1 MAREVIDSGKYIQV
15 YSDGCMRIDNVVLS
29 HPHLLAKW
37 TPKGSEKSFYAIR
50 PMLHVDDHGET
61 VSIIKDSLNKLMG
74 EKKLGRITRDNNP
87 IRDNSDPEVDVKYE
101 VDVDYYTFNAKED
114 RQPKILIS
122 DTLTDVMADH
132 DEIEELFK
140 NGAIVS
146 ILIRPWA
153 FDKGGN
159 KGVAF
164 NLLAVNWQAEGDDIE
179 VGGGDVD
186 VGDVW
191 GSGGD
196 SAPRGD
202 RGSRRTRGGDDEDR
216 GSRRTRGGDDED
228 RGSRRTRGGDDED
241 RGSRRTRGGDDED
254 HGSRRTRGGDDEDHG
269 SRRTRPSRDGGS
281 GGRTL

>member
-132 DEIEELFK
+132 D
-140 NGAIVS
+140 
-146 ILIRPWA
+146 
-153 FDKGGN
+153 
-159 KGVAF
+159 
-164 NLLAVNWQAEGDDIE
+164 
-179 VGGGDVD
+179 
-186 VGDVW
+186 
-191 GSGGD
+191 
-196 SAPRGD
+196 
-202 RGSRRTRGGDDEDR
+202 
-216 GSRRTRGGDDED
+216 
-228 RGSRRTRGGDDED
+228 
-241 RGSRRTRGGDDED
+241 
-254 HGSRRTRGGDDEDHG
+254 
-269 SRRTRPSRDGGS
+269 
-281 GGRTL
+281 